1 MNLKGRDFLK
11 LLDYTPE
18 EIRYLLK
25 LSKRFKELKRKRIP
39 HKFLKGKN
47 VALLFEKDSTR
58 TRCSF
63 EVASYDLGMHC
74 TYLGPTGSQM
84 GKKESIADTARVLA
98 KIYDGIE
105 YRGFS
110 QTIVEDLA
118 KYSSVPVWNGL
129 TDEFHPTQMLADF
142 LTIEEN
148 FGSLKDLQLT
158 FIGDA
163 RNNAGNSLMV
173 ICAKLGV
180 NFVACGPK
188 ELWPE
193 EKLVNTCKE
202 IAKVTGS
209 KIKIT
214 DDINEGVKNSNII
227 YADVWVSMGE
237 PEEKWKERIALLNKY
252 QVTMDIMKKAASKVI
267 FMHALPSFHD
277 LNTTIAKD
285 IYNKFGLP
293 EMEVT
298 NEVFESKYSKV
309 FDEAGNRMHTI
320 KAVMY
325 ATLSDNEEV
334 WKEKEMKAINNYSE
348 IAPLKTV
355 LLHRP
360 GNEYLNLTPNTLQR
374 LLFDDIPYLKIAKQ
388 EHDAFAEALR
398 NEGVEVVYLVD
409 LVAEALDTAETVRKQ
424 FIKQFIREGGVTSQ
438 KIFDI
443 VYDFLN
449 KIKDNKELVSKCIE
463 GIDASELKQL
473 RESSGF
479 YATRDIGKMILDP
492 LPNLYAPRDP
502 FATIGN
508 GVSLHKMFSVTRCR
522 ETIFGE
528 YIFKYHPKYNKTKL
542 YYNRDES
549 YSIEGGDIQVLS
561 DKVLAIGISE
571 RTEPDAIANLARNIF
586 KDKTTKFET
595 VLAIDIPDERSF
607 MHLDTV
613 MTRVD
618 YKKFAVHSHVMN
630 ISTVYEI
637 KKSKTG
643 DIAIKELNL
652 SLDKILEKYLK
663 IDKVELIKCGNG
675 NRIAAEREQWSDGVN
690 FLCVRPGVVIAYDR
704 NFITNDA
711 LRKHGVRVIEIPS
724 CELSRG
730 RGGPHCMSMALVR
743 EDK

>member
-325 ATLSDNEEV
+325 ATLSDNEEI

-618 YKKFAVHSHVMN
+618 YKKFAVHSHIMN